1 MRDAFNPAVGIS
13 MEHGVTFVHFIG
25 KRDTQPFFACQ
36 CFCSKNANPP
46 IRVDIPSDASHWPA
60 AARYAVL
67 PRAVDN
73 VGASDLGVT
82 TRRDDDNDKRLNR
95 NASVPRKGRV

>member
-1 MRDAFNPAVGIS
+1 MRDASNPA
-13 MEHGVTFVHFIG
+13 
-25 KRDTQPFFACQ
+25 
-36 CFCSKNANPP
+36 NANPP

-73 VGASDLGVT
+73 IEASDLGVT
-82 TRRDDDNDKRLNR
+82 TRRDDDNDNRLNK